1 MEWLIFALIGTTFFS
16 AAGVMEK
23 LILSSYIEDYKA
35 LLVCQI
41 LVSLF
46 CIIPVFIIIRPDFV
60 YPGSVFAF
68 IAGSLQILQ
77 TIFYLKALQIEEV
90 SKVTAL
96 ENVYTIFIFIGSVIL
111 LGEKLEPKVCVGG
124 LLLLVGSILIS
135 FQRNSPNGMASFRAL
150 SPAIKPFMLY
160 WILTA
165 IYYLSL
171 KYILISTDGWDFYIW
186 SSWGSLVAIMPLI
199 GIQSIRYEAKKFF
212 RKGNFAV
219 FTLISAE
226 ILMFLGIIFSI
237 FAYSVGSVTLVSS
250 VGALQPMLTLL
261 LVLMMSIFIPGLTK
275 KMEENIEWDSL
286 VQKSVSFIFVL
297 VGIYFVH

>member
-1 MEWLIFALIGTTFFS
+1 LEWLYFALIGTIFFS

-23 LILSSYIEDYKA
+23 LIISSYMSDPKS

-41 LVSLF
+41 LVSQLF
-46 CIIPVFIIIRPDFV
+46 TIPVIIIVHPDFI
-60 YPGSVFAF
+60 YPESVFALL
-68 IAGSLQILQ
+68 AGSLQILP

-96 ENVYTIFIFIGSVIL
+96 ENVYPIFIFIGSVIL
-111 LGEKLEPKVCVGG
+111 LGEKLEPKACAGG

-135 FQRNSPNGMASFRAL
+135 YQRNSPSDKANFLAL

-165 IYYLSL
+165 LYYLSL
-171 KYILISTDGWDFYIW
+171 KYILVLTDEWHLYIW
-186 SSWGSLVAIMPLI
+186 SSLGSLMAIMPLM
-199 GIQSIRYEAKKFF
+199 GIQSIRYEARKFF
-212 RKGNFAV
+212 KKGNAAV

-237 FAYSVGSVTLVSS
+237 FAYSIGSVTLVSS

-261 LVLMMSIFIPGLTK
+261 LVLVMSIFLPGLAK
-275 KMEENIEWDSL
+275 KMEENIEWNSL
-286 VQKSVSFIFVL
+286 VQKSVSFIIVL